1 MPHQAV
7 VPSLALFVIASVI
20 TSASQDREPKWSKF
34 TLGGQLSILSM
45 PHGIETTT
53 DPGFGANFEFHFSHR
68 LSLLSE
74 FEFSPQEHLQSA
86 QDGGHTLAFF
96 SGLKANFIQH
106 RKFAIYGEM
115 RPGIVSF
122 SNVLV
127 QTSPFSFENQRV
139 THFALNLG
147 GGLEY
152 YPSRRTIFRFS
163 LSSPLVEVHSRT
175 TPETEQTFEV
185 ISPGKIRSALQASV
199 AVSYRL
205 RGMQEVSEAVA
216 ENSIRK
222 WEVGPQFSIQGLERA
237 PLFLDDVRDEVGF
250 GGVGTYRLTRNLAL
264 DGSFLF
270 FPHDYRVAGFQDGGR
285 IMQTLGGVRAGRQF
299 GRVGVW
305 LKARPGLQS
314 YSMTDSDFSQFPPT
328 HYPSVFH
335 LALDLGGVVEVPF
348 GRQTAFRFDGGDV
361 MRFHRETPIKGDIFS
376 APAGRYDTIQFSTA
390 WVWRF

>member
-7 VPSLALFVIASVI
+7 APSLALFVIASVI
-20 TSASQDREPKWSKF
+20 ASASQDREPKWCRF

-53 DPGFGANFEFHFSHR
+53 DPGFGANFEFHLSPR

-74 FEFSPQEHLQSA
+74 FDFWPQEHLQSA
-86 QDGGHTLAFF
+86 QDGGNTLAFF

-122 SNVLV
+122 SNVPV
-127 QTSPFSFENQRV
+127 QTSAFSFENQRV

-147 GGLEY
+147 GGVEY
-152 YPSRRTIFRFS
+152 YPSSRTVLRLS
-163 LSSPLVEVHSRT
+163 LSSPLVEIHSRT
-175 TPETEQTFEV
+175 TPETEQTFEI

-199 AVSYRL
+199 GIGYRL
-205 RGMQEVSEAVA
+205 GKMREPSEGPS
-216 ENSIRK
+216 ENGIGK

-237 PLFLDDVRDEVGF
+237 PLFLEDVRDEVGF
-250 GGVGTYRLTRNLAL
+250 GGVASYRLTPHLAV

-270 FPHDYRVAGFQDGGR
+270 FPHDYRVADFQDGGR
-285 IMQTLGGVRAGRQF
+285 IMQALAGVRAGRQF

-305 LKARPGLQS
+305 LKARPGFQR
-314 YSMTDSDFSQFPPT
+314 YSLTGSDLSQFPT
-328 HYPSVFH
+328 TNFPSVFH
-335 LALDLGGVVEVPF
+335 LTLDLGGVVEVPI
-348 GRQTAFRFDGGDV
+348 GRRTAFRFDAGDV
-361 MRFHRETPIKGDIFS
+361 MRFHRETPIKGDILS
-376 APAGRYDTIQFSTA
+376 APAGRFDTIQFSTA